1 MLITERTSNGRTI
14 VRLHKTWHPQ
24 KALGVPKL
32 PDFVYRRQQAEAKG
46 TS

>member
-24 KALGVPKL
+24 KAPTSDVPKL
-32 PDFVYRRQQAEAKG
+32 PNFVYRRQQAEVN
-46 TS
+46 S